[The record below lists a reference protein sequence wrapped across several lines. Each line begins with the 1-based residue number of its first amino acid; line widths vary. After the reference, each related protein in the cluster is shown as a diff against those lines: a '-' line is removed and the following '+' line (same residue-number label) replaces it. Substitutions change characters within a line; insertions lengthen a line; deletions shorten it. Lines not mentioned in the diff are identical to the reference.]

1 MGEYERFVSR
11 IEEYKGK
18 EDIVYLGKKV
28 INY

>member
-1 MGEYERFVSR
+1 MGEYERVVTR

-18 EDIVYLGKKV
+18 EDIVYLGKKL